1 MSLDQ
6 ERAAAFVDG
15 YGATWERWDIT
26 GFVELFS
33 EDVVYIDYQVEERV
47 EGREALR
54 RYIQKEE
61 AEQGAVSVRMG
72 RPMVDGDHVVA
83 EFWVTGTSGE
93 GPGTLA
99 GCVIAQLDAADG
111 RCTHFREYWYEVEGH
126 PDPYNGWGE

>member
-15 YGATWERWDIT
+15 YGTTWERWDIT
-26 GFVELFS
+26 GFLELFS

-61 AEQGAVSVRMG
+61 AEQGAVRVRMG

-83 EFWVTGTSGE
+83 EFWVTATSGE
-93 GPGTLA
+93 ESGTLA

-111 RCTHFREYWYEVEGH
+111 RCTHFREYWYEIEGD
-126 PDPYNGWGE
+126 PGPYNGWGE